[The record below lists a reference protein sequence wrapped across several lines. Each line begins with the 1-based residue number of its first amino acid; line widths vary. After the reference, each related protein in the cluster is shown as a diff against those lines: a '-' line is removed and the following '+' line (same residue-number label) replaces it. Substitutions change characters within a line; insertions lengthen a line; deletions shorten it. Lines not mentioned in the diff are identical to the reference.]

1 MSDERPDESEGSS
14 PTRRR
19 RSPQNSSRPDDR
31 GEFDFIQR
39 IRRQELAR
47 LAKHQH
53 SALSTKH
60 SVLNTQSSTLSP
72 LRSALIQGIGD
83 DAAVIRRRSG
93 LDTVITTD
101 LLVEGIDFRL
111 EDAWTSPRDL
121 GHRALAV
128 SLSDVAAM
136 GARPRFCLLSVG
148 VPRSLWQGR
157 FLEEFY
163 RGVRSLAARH
173 GVQIIGGDTSRTPE
187 RVVVDSIVIGEV
199 RRGRAVLRS
208 GARAGDQI
216 FVTGA
221 LGGAAAGLRILES
234 RAVVPS
240 RSASPSKAKL
250 TRAAKLTPAAK
261 LTHTAKLIRTSK
273 LVRTAKL
280 TRAER
285 VLVAR
290 QILPTPRVEWGAL
303 LGESGLATSLIDL
316 SDGLSSDLAHVCRES
331 GVGARVDASLL
342 PVEPLLK
349 AAAADEDEALVLDE
363 DEALAFALDGGEDF
377 ELLFTVRPRAVAK
390 LPREVGGVP
399 VTRVG
404 EVTGERGKVRLVR
417 DGRASVLRP
426 GGFDHFGRSR
436 RRAGFRD

>member
-19 RSPQNSSRPDDR
+19 RSPQNSSRPDDS

-60 SVLNTQSSTLSP
+60 SVLSPQHSVLNTQSSVFSP
-72 LRSALIQGIGD
+72 LRSTLIQGIGD

-136 GARPRFCLLSVG
+136 GARPRFCLLSIG

-234 RAVVPS
+234 HAVTPS
-240 RSASPSKAKL
+240 RSASPLKAKL
-250 TRAAKLTPAAK
+250 TRAAKLTSAAK
-261 LTHTAKLIRTSK
+261 LTHTAKLI
-273 LVRTAKL
+273 RTAKL

-331 GVGARVDASLL
+331 SVGARVDASLL

-349 AAAADEDEALVLDE
+349 AAAADEALVLDE

-390 LPREVGGVP
+390 LPSEVGGVP

-417 DGRASVLRP
+417 DGHASVLRP